1 MATDEESKASG
12 WSARKKGIYGSAI
25 ALGTNMA
32 AGMALF
38 TFLGYKLDQYRGQG
52 RAGTL
57 AGMLL
62 GLFYGGYEVWKL
74 VRQMQVDAREEAA
87 EAPDADD

>member
-1 MATDEESKASG
+1 MDTDTGGGMRG
-12 WSARKKGIYGSAI
+12 WSARRKGIYGSAI

-38 TFLGYKLDQYRGQG
+38 TFLGYKLDQRRGHG

-57 AGMLL
+57 AGMFL

-74 VRQMQVDAREEAA
+74 VRKMQAAAREEAA
-87 EAPDADD
+87 GAPDADH